1 MPTLNYYKEN
11 DFIMVH
17 VIHINKLNILKVKN
31 THLLTY
37 NIKALVTLVIRVR
50 DCITRTECPNK
61 QPERQRNDNKNH

>member
-1 MPTLNYYKEN
+1 
-11 DFIMVH
+11 MVH

-37 NIKALVTLVIRVR
+37 NIKALVALVVHAPPRRAR
-50 DCITRTECPNK
+50 DLITRTKCQNK